1 MRLRHLLLLFIA
13 ISSSL
18 AEMKRLCVCG
28 TRRIPCECPPEQTNK
43 LNNLRNRVFR
53 AFSVPS
59 APAPKPIQPQY
70 FVLSRNVQS
79 NPYVPSFNIDQPI
92 GYVLTTSAAEAFYLD
107 ATTGQLV
114 PTTRPRQFQQQLPV
128 TNPTISQ
135 PPSFPQQYQQYQQQ
149 SIPQPPLTTASR
161 QSFLVSGG
169 VSQTAFR
176 PARMIAPVPPSI
188 ALYRSNPGIPSFAIP
203 PQGLQLPVSAPYY
216 PPIQY
221 RNIQSQQSRT
231 SIPGWSEP
239 NLVPVSQ
246 LTRVVKQRHAKKFTL
261 EKPRP
266 GDVEDFS
273 FVDTGNGVVVEES
286 DIDRKYKSFMSG
298 SPPSASIGEPA
309 EIVRT
314 KPRSLLE
321 TLPPGFIAKVANKI
335 ASKLPP
341 PKMTPTSILF
351 LLAILQCSFSKPFV
365 ADFPL
370 SSSLI
375 EPTVIENTKPQSL
388 LETLPSGLI
397 AKMMKKIMVKLPP
410 PKFTFSIKP
419 SKSKHSSSEHERKAH
434 IL

>member
-1 MRLRHLLLLFIA
+1 M
-13 ISSSL
+13 S
-18 AEMKRLCVCG
+18 G
-28 TRRIPCECPPEQTNK
+28 
-43 LNNLRNRVFR
+43 
-53 AFSVPS
+53 AFSVPL
-59 APAPKPIQPQY
+59 APVPKPIQPQY

-79 NPYVPSFNIDQPI
+79 TPYVPSYNIDQPI

-114 PTTRPRQFQQQLPV
+114 PTTRPRQFQLQNPV
-128 TNPTISQ
+128 PNPTISQ
-135 PPSFPQQYQQYQQQ
+135 PPSFPQQFHQYEQQ
-149 SIPQPPLTTASR
+149 SIPQPPLTTAYR

-176 PARMIAPVPPSI
+176 PARMIPPAPSSI
-188 ALYRSNPGIPSFAIP
+188 ALYRNNPDVSSFSIP
-203 PQGLQLPVSAPYY
+203 PQKFHLPVSSPYY
-216 PPIQY
+216 PPQRPPIQY

-231 SIPGWSEP
+231 SVLGRAEP

-246 LTRVVKQRHAKKFTL
+246 LTRVVKQRHEKKFSL

-321 TLPPGFIAKVANKI
+321 TLPPGLIAKVANKI

-341 PKMTPTSILF
+341 PKF
-351 LLAILQCSFSKPFV
+351 SFS
-365 ADFPL
+365 
-370 SSSLI
+370 I
-375 EPTVIENTKPQSL
+375 T
-388 LETLPSGLI
+388 
-397 AKMMKKIMVKLPP
+397 
-410 PKFTFSIKP
+410 P
-419 SKSKHSSSEHERKAH
+419 SKSNTSSWIDCKG
-434 IL
+434 L